1 MLAIRKE
8 SPEDH
13 PAVFEINRQAFE
25 IDTEAKLVESL
36 RGGAAFDF
44 VLGLAPMTM

>member
-25 IDTEAKLVESL
+25 TDTEAKLVESL
-36 RGGAAFDF
+36 RGVEQPSISCWGW
-44 VLGLAPMTM
+44 PQ